1 MVGYGYLGKV
11 RKFQQPKTN
20 TFIYVKNLGGGGPNL
35 LPPSAGTGLI
45 IFY

>member
-20 TFIYVKNLGGGGPNL
+20 TFIYVKNLGGGGQIDFRHQQEQ
-35 LPPSAGTGLI
+35 G
-45 IFY
+45 